1 MAGGRGRRWTD
12 VLAQNG
18 RFSRPARPDS
28 GGAARRWPNLV
39 DVRSPGAGRGRGAL
53 TLHEFGPGRAPH
65 GNAPGDRADLAGLRR
80 ARDLPRS
87 RSEHWTTERRLPPCF
102 VRLLLAGGLPAAW
115 VLRQGAGGV

>member
-28 GGAARRWPNLV
+28 
-39 DVRSPGAGRGRGAL
+39 GRGRGAL